1 MARCGQCLTWLSR
14 GNQKSSS
21 RIPQQCGDRALADN
35 RTADAEVAMQTRYLL
50 LVPVLV
56 SIAGCSEKIEA
67 QENDPQPSEV

>member
-1 MARCGQCLTWLSR
+1 M
-14 GNQKSSS
+14 S
-21 RIPQQCGDRALADN
+21 RIPRQCGDPALADN

-67 QENDPQPSEV
+67 QEYDSKPNEIRMPPE